1 MPLIPLKIIRK
12 EAIPTIKPIKILGT
26 LKKDCEI
33 EIVEIKENWGKISQ
47 NKWINLKY
55 CKKI

>member
-26 LKKDCEI
+26 LKKLVKDLA
-33 EIVEIKENWGKISQ
+33 IVFD
-47 NKWINLKY
+47 
-55 CKKI
+55 